1 MIRWGLIIVL
11 IIGLIG
17 AIIWGYQE
25 HQDKNAVLIQA
36 ENNYQRAFHDLTYR
50 IDLLNDKISTVL
62 ATNTPEQLSPQL
74 AEIWKI
80 TSEAHASV
88 GQLPLTLLPFNK
100 TEEFLTNIG
109 DFSYRVAIRRLDE
122 EPLTEDEKDLLN
134 QLHETANE
142 IRRELRSVQHTA
154 LSQGLRW
161 MDVELALATN
171 EPSDNTIIDG
181 LKTIEKNAEQFSETD
196 NEAGFSFTTANEN
209 KEIKLEGKEYSSQE
223 IIDFV
228 RKHFD
233 LDNNVDIQVDET
245 GEGSDIP
252 MYHASFQKNDLY
264 GYADITKQG
273 ANIVSYLLNRDIN
286 ERKISLHDGMN
297 EAAKL
302 LNDIGYKNVQPIGS
316 AQYEQVGVYQF
327 VFVDENNIYFHPDM
341 IQVKVALDNGDIIGL
356 SARDYIINQH
366 SRENHQF
373 TAKLTEQEA
382 IDKVNPNIAV
392 QETRLSVIES
402 DLGEEVLTYELIGTM
417 NDNTY
422 RIYINSNDGFEE
434 RVELLKQTEEIYQ

>member
-196 NEAGFSFTTANEN
+196 NEAGFSFTTVNEN

-223 IIDFV
+223 IKDFV

-233 LDNNVDIQVDET
+233 LDNNVDIEVDET

-252 MYHASFQKNDLY
+252 MYHASFQTNDLY

>member
-1 MIRWGLIIVL
+1 MGQSF
-11 IIGLIG
+11 G
-17 AIIWGYQE
+17 AIK

-252 MYHASFQKNDLY
+252 MYHASFQTNDLY

>member
-134 QLHETANE
+134 QLYETANE
-142 IRRELRSVQHTA
+142 IRRELRTVQHTA

-196 NEAGFSFTTANEN
+196 NEAGFSFTTVNEN

-252 MYHASFQKNDLY
+252 MYHASFQTNDLY

>member
-252 MYHASFQKNDLY
+252 MYHASFQTNDLY

-382 IDKVNPNIAV
+382 IDQVNPNIAV

>member
-142 IRRELRSVQHTA
+142 IRRELRTVQHTA

-196 NEAGFSFTTANEN
+196 NEAGFSFTTVNEN

-223 IIDFV
+223 IKDFV

-233 LDNNVDIQVDET
+233 LDNNVDIEVDET

-252 MYHASFQKNDLY
+252 MYHASFQTNDLY